1 MALTL
6 LIAILLL
13 GLGLFTGQAPFT
25 ALGFFVLAVDVLN
38 RVWLSRVMQR
48 LKFLRLHENHAF
60 LGDTVTVRL
69 KIENSSNLPLPW
81 LTLEERVPTQL
92 ALEGEMRKNW
102 VLTLPGNGKQELTY
116 QLRAVK
122 RGRYRLGPLEG
133 SGGTIYPESNDLAG
147 EPLTWSLTSFLTVY
161 PLIVPLEKLGLPS
174 RLPQGNIRSNR
185 SLLPDPSLFA
195 GVHDYVPGDDP
206 RHINWTSSAR
216 TGRLQV
222 KEFDRSQLIPLA
234 IFLDL
239 DRESYARSTSW
250 LASECAVS
258 VAASLANYAV
268 NLGQQVGLYTN
279 GRDPFVDNPDGLTEL
294 EFNAQR
300 FKKGAAW
307 FAANDSNN
315 NEAGEFEKHSD
326 IKLPPHSG
334 TGQLTLLLE
343 TLARVQLW
351 NAKQPLYH
359 LMNRWSSDLG
369 WGATVAVIAPHP
381 TPELVGA
388 MVRLRKIGFAVFSV
402 FTEEAYGVGHSAAV
416 RAMGFTSFDVTHP
429 EELNAGRAATFR

>member
-1 MALTL
+1 MAFTLIIGIGL
-6 LIAILLL
+6 LIL
-13 GLGLFTGQAPFT
+13 GLLTGQAPFT
-25 ALGFFVLAVDVLN
+25 ALGIFVLLVDLLN
-38 RVWLSRVMQR
+38 RFWLRRVMR
-48 LKFLRLHENHAF
+48 SLKFLRLHEDHAF
-60 LGDTVTVRL
+60 LGDTVIVRL
-69 KIENSSNLPLPW
+69 KIQNTSNLPLPW
-81 LTLEERVPTQL
+81 LALEERVPTQL
-92 ALEGEMRKNW
+92 ALEGEGRKNW
-102 VLTLPGNGKQELTY
+102 VLNLPGNHTEELTY
-116 QLRAVK
+116 ELRAVK

-133 SGGTIYPESNDLAG
+133 SGGTIYPESSELSG
-147 EPLTWSLTSFLTVY
+147 EPLTWNLTSFLTVY
-161 PLIVPLEKLGLPS
+161 PLIVPLERLGLPS

-206 RHINWTSSAR
+206 RHINWSSSAR

-239 DRESYARSTSW
+239 DRESYMRSSSW
-250 LASECAVS
+250 LASECGVA
-258 VAASLANYAV
+258 VAASLANYAAR
-268 NLGQQVGLYTN
+268 LGQQVGLYTN
-279 GRDPFVDNPDGLTEL
+279 GRDPFVDNPEGLTEI
-294 EFNAQR
+294 EANVR
-300 FKKGAAW
+300 SFKKGGVWYAP
-307 FAANDSNN
+307 NDSNEN
-315 NEAGEFEKHSD
+315 KAEEDEKHAD

-351 NAKQPLYH
+351 NAKQSLPA
-359 LMNRWSSDLG
+359 LMSRWSSELS
-369 WGATVAVIAPHP
+369 WGATVAVIAPRP

-402 FTEEAYGVGHSAAV
+402 FTEESYNVAHSAAV

-429 EELNAGRAATFR
+429 EELNAGRTATSR